1 VLLPKPS
8 TYRWPSDRRG
18 SGAGGKGITTTREDI
33 LMKEKKTVS
42 LDDYDVGTKSNEG
55 VEIEL
60 RHPVTSDELGIF
72 VTVVGRYSEKYQS
85 AVREISSEAIKGA
98 AAKKKKADPIVDAT
112 EKGVRLLALCTVS
125 WRTDASPTINFH
137 GKDHPYSV
145 DAAIDLYTSKALPWV
160 KEQIDS
166 AVHSNANFMKP

>member
-1 VLLPKPS
+1 VFKVHFS
-8 TYRWPSDRRG
+8 TTPNLSGLTGPMGNAYRAAARDALAQTGGHVRKMVRTHIESGG
-18 SGAGGKGITTTREDI
+18 SGWRGLSAMTRAMRSRILSPLFNLAQLVRFKVGSTSGK
-33 LMKEKKTVS
+33 
-42 LDDYDVGTKSNEG
+42 
-55 VEIEL
+55 L
-60 RHPVTSDELGIF
+60 RVQIGFFPT
-72 VTVVGRYSEKYQS
+72 
-85 AVREISSEAIKGA
+85 
-98 AAKKKKADPIVDAT
+98 AKKKKADPIVDAT
-112 EKGVRLLALCTVS
+112 EKGVRLLALCTVG